1 MNRTGTLKV
10 TLENSHILS
19 TAVWGYKQKSV
30 VHSLWEG
37 PYQRQTVLV
46 PDSGHKASKTMENKL
61 PSVSQSAT
69 EDNQASSGWLM
80 DNVQKP
86 PVDFI

>member
-1 MNRTGTLKV
+1 M
-10 TLENSHILS
+10 
-19 TAVWGYKQKSV
+19 WDYKQKSV
-30 VHSLWEG
+30 IHSLWER
-37 PYQRQTVLV
+37 PRQSQTVLV
-46 PDSGHKASKTMENKL
+46 PDSGLIASKTKENKL
-61 PSVSQSAT
+61 PSVRRSAI